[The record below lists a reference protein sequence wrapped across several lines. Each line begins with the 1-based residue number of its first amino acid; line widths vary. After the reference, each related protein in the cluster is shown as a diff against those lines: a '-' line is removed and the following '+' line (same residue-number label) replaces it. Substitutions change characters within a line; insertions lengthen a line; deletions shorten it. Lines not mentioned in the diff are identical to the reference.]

1 MNIDRTSNPQRSWQ
15 VATIAAIGF
24 AIVWNFFTN
33 TFPPTG
39 VSIAKLSS
47 TVFANVKIIPAN
59 YAFAIWGLIYLGLVT
74 FGFYQLN
81 PQRANN
87 STLQQIRPWIILVS
101 LLQSGWILLFL
112 YLQMF
117 LSTLVM
123 LGILGGL
130 IKCYRSLNSPDK
142 YTSRSLPI
150 WIPQVFSLYLGWITV
165 ATIVNIASTFDR
177 WGWQGSPLSP
187 DLWTLLLIAVS
198 VGLAMFLYRTYGDIV
213 FGGVIV
219 WAIGGIVI
227 ANLTAPIISIGG
239 LIAIA
244 ILASSLLW
252 QARTV

>member
-1 MNIDRTSNPQRSWQ
+1 MTVNHTSNPQRSWQ

-81 PQRANN
+81 PQRADNP
-87 STLQQIRPWIILVS
+87 TLQKIRPWIILVS
-101 LLQSGWILLFL
+101 LLQSVWILLFL

-130 IKCYRSLNSPDK
+130 IKCYQSLNSSDK
-142 YTSRSLPI
+142 STRQSLPI

-187 DLWTLLLIAVS
+187 DLWTILLIAVS
-198 VGLAMFLYRTYGDIV
+198 VGLAIFLHQTYDDIV
-213 FGGVIV
+213 FGGVII
-219 WAIGGIVI
+219 WAIGGIII

-244 ILASSLLW
+244 IMTSSLLW
-252 QARTV
+252 RSRTV

>member
-1 MNIDRTSNPQRSWQ
+1 MTVNHTSNPQRSWQ

-81 PQRANN
+81 PQRADNA
-87 STLQQIRPWIILVS
+87 TLQQIRPWIILVS
-101 LLQSGWILLFL
+101 LLQSVWILLFL

-130 IKCYRSLNSPDK
+130 IKCYLSLNSPDK
-142 YTSRSLPI
+142 YARRSLPI

-187 DLWTLLLIAVS
+187 DLWTILLIAVS
-198 VGLAMFLYRTYGDIV
+198 VGLAIFLHQTYGDII
-213 FGGVIV
+213 FGGVII
-219 WAIGGIVI
+219 WAIGGIII

-244 ILASSLLW
+244 ILTSSLLW
-252 QARTV
+252 RSRIA

>member
-1 MNIDRTSNPQRSWQ
+1 MTINHTSNPQRSWQ

-101 LLQSGWILLFL
+101 LLQSAWILLFL

-130 IKCYRSLNSPDK
+130 IKCYQSLNSADK
-142 YTSRSLPI
+142 STRQSLPI

-177 WGWQGSPLSP
+177 WGWNGSPLSP

-198 VGLAMFLYRTYGDIV
+198 VSLAMFLYRSYGDIV

>member
-1 MNIDRTSNPQRSWQ
+1 MKIDRTSNPQRPWQ

-39 VSIAKLSS
+39 VSIAELSS

-81 PQRANN
+81 PQRANDA
-87 STLQQIRPWIILVS
+87 TLQQIRPWIILVS
-101 LLQSGWILLFL
+101 LLQSAWILLFL

-130 IKCYRSLNSPDK
+130 IKCYQSLNSPDK

-177 WGWQGSPLSP
+177 WGWNGSPLSP
-187 DLWTLLLIAVS
+187 DLWTLLLIAISVS
-198 VGLAMFLYRTYGDIV
+198 LAMFLYRTYGDIV
-213 FGGVIV
+213 FGGVII
-219 WAIGGIVI
+219 WAIGGIII

-244 ILASSLLW
+244 ILTSSLLW
-252 QARTV
+252 RSRVV